1 MEAPTCGLWGAVL
14 NLPGRLDGV
23 LLRHGSILPKGAEEE
38 IPLIKRDLHLM
49 ISILNGYYSESPEL
63 EDATATT
70 MARRRCWTKE
80 VRELSYDI
88 EDCIDHY
95 EHAATAGSAGG
106 RTASGGIPPRRK
118 ITRRRW
124 QRTTPLWIPERLKQ
138 RLWMANK
145 IREFSL
151 RTQDALK
158 RHAMFCSSVGGNGIA
173 TSTAS
178 SSTAATGDASSSSS
192 TICWHTTRFRERD
205 FCVPHVGIN
214 VAMNKLE
221 DWLTACDDEDQKR
234 LRVVSIVGV
243 GGIGKTTL
251 ANELYRKLRRQF
263 ECWAFVRS
271 SQKPDVRRILISILS
286 QLRLQQPPE
295 SWKVHSLISSIRAHL
310 QDKRYL
316 IIVDDICFISTWDII
331 KCALPDGT
339 SSSRVL
345 TTTQYDDLAVQSCG
359 YDTKYVFKMKS
370 LSQHDSRYLFFNTV
384 SGSRFIYSPGST
396 EVSDDIIRKC
406 GSLPLAIV
414 SITSILEKSRKMEQW
429 GYVNKSL
436 GYNLMKNPTLEGIK
450 QVLDLRYNNL
460 SEHLK
465 PCVLYLSIYQE
476 DYLICKDDLVNQWL
490 AEGLICATKDHTKEE
505 ISEACFGELVSSKMI
520 QPVHIDGNGDVMS
533 FVIQHMVLN
542 FIRYKSI
549 EENFVTVIH
558 HSQTA
563 TKLSDKVRRLSLHF
577 GNVKDAKLP
586 INMRLSQVRTLAF
599 FGAYKY
605 WWRSIKDQFPLLQ
618 VLILHFWHD
627 EDIISF
633 DLTIIS
639 QLFRL
644 KYLKITSDVTLELQ
658 TKTRGLQ
665 CLETLKI
672 DARISTAPLDT
683 THLSGL
689 LHLSLPADTNLAN
702 GIGHMTSLH
711 TFGYFDLSY
720 NSVENVLSLGKL
732 TNLRNLQLTCST
744 IRPNSLEIKLQCMG
758 FILQKLS
765 NLKSVT
771 MSTAGSS
778 CVNSTDA
785 SSANVSVRISGDGLS
800 SMSSPPAL
808 VERLELLPRICIFS
822 YLPKWISLLSKLR
835 ILKIGVRE
843 LVRNDIDVL
852 MGLRALT
859 DLSLHVHTKPTE
871 IIFFGGIG
879 FKALNLYKL
888 KLGYNVDGVDQ
899 ESTIP
904 VGIQYL
910 YGLKEISV
918 KIGGAD
924 PEKYDRRAEELA
936 FMIDSGLHDRCVSVT
951 LQFVRQIFDFN
962 EDKSSLTQ
970 EEQRKLKQQEILED
984 DSDEE
989 YDEIIQDSGEQEVK
1003 Q

>member
-1 MEAPTCGLWGAVL
+1 M
-14 NLPGRLDGV
+14 
-23 LLRHGSILPKGAEEE
+23 
-38 IPLIKRDLHLM
+38 
-49 ISILNGYYSESPEL
+49 
-63 EDATATT
+63 
-70 MARRRCWTKE
+70 
-80 VRELSYDI
+80 
-88 EDCIDHY
+88 
-95 EHAATAGSAGG
+95 
-106 RTASGGIPPRRK
+106 
-118 ITRRRW
+118 
-124 QRTTPLWIPERLKQ
+124 
-138 RLWMANK
+138 
-145 IREFSL
+145 
-151 RTQDALK
+151 
-158 RHAMFCSSVGGNGIA
+158 
-173 TSTAS
+173 
-178 SSTAATGDASSSSS
+178 
-192 TICWHTTRFRERD
+192 
-205 FCVPHVGIN
+205 
-214 VAMNKLE
+214 
-221 DWLTACDDEDQKR
+221 
-234 LRVVSIVGV
+234 
-243 GGIGKTTL
+243 
-251 ANELYRKLRRQF
+251 
-263 ECWAFVRS
+263 
-271 SQKPDVRRILISILS
+271 
-286 QLRLQQPPE
+286 
-295 SWKVHSLISSIRAHL
+295 
-310 QDKRYL
+310 
-316 IIVDDICFISTWDII
+316 
-331 KCALPDGT
+331 
-339 SSSRVL
+339 
-345 TTTQYDDLAVQSCG
+345 
-359 YDTKYVFKMKS
+359 
-370 LSQHDSRYLFFNTV
+370 
-384 SGSRFIYSPGST
+384 
-396 EVSDDIIRKC
+396 
-406 GSLPLAIV
+406 
-414 SITSILEKSRKMEQW
+414 
-429 GYVNKSL
+429 
-436 GYNLMKNPTLEGIK
+436 
-450 QVLDLRYNNL
+450 
-460 SEHLK
+460 
-465 PCVLYLSIYQE
+465 
-476 DYLICKDDLVNQWL
+476 
-490 AEGLICATKDHTKEE
+490 
-505 ISEACFGELVSSKMI
+505 
-520 QPVHIDGNGDVMS
+520 
-533 FVIQHMVLN
+533 
-542 FIRYKSI
+542 
-549 EENFVTVIH
+549 
-558 HSQTA
+558 
-563 TKLSDKVRRLSLHF
+563 SLHF

-744 IRPNSLEIKLQCMG
+744 IRPNSLEIKLQCLG

-879 FKALNLYKL
+879 FKALKYLKINCCVAWLKFDMGAMHSLYKL

>member
-70 MARRRCWTKE
+70 VARRRCWTKE

-151 RTQDALK
+151 RAQDALK

-295 SWKVHSLISSIRAHL
+295 SWK
-310 QDKRYL
+310 
-316 IIVDDICFISTWDII
+316 
-331 KCALPDGT
+331 
-339 SSSRVL
+339 
-345 TTTQYDDLAVQSCG
+345 
-359 YDTKYVFKMKS
+359 
-370 LSQHDSRYLFFNTV
+370 
-384 SGSRFIYSPGST
+384 
-396 EVSDDIIRKC
+396 
-406 GSLPLAIV
+406 
-414 SITSILEKSRKMEQW
+414 
-429 GYVNKSL
+429 
-436 GYNLMKNPTLEGIK
+436 
-450 QVLDLRYNNL
+450 
-460 SEHLK
+460 
-465 PCVLYLSIYQE
+465 
-476 DYLICKDDLVNQWL
+476 
-490 AEGLICATKDHTKEE
+490 
-505 ISEACFGELVSSKMI
+505 
-520 QPVHIDGNGDVMS
+520 
-533 FVIQHMVLN
+533 
-542 FIRYKSI
+542 
-549 EENFVTVIH
+549 
-558 HSQTA
+558 TA

-744 IRPNSLEIKLQCMG
+744 IRPNSLEIKLQCLG

-879 FKALNLYKL
+879 FKALKYLKINCCVAWLKFDMGAMHSLYKL

-936 FMIDSGLHDRCVSVT
+936 FMIDSGLHDRCMSIT
-951 LQFVRQIFDFN
+951 LQCVRQMFDFN
-962 EDKSSLTQ
+962 EDKSSLTH

-1003 Q
+1003 QSTLSEWDIVHLLRNKLNNQQDGTTCHFPVVASYYVDTCQLTGGSSSVTSIKVFST